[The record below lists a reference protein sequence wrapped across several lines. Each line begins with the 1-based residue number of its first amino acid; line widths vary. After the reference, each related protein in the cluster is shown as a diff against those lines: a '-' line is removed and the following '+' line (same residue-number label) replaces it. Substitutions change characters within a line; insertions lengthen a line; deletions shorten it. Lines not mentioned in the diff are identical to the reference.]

1 MRALFSAKANFLK
14 IYAATDAIECFAFI
28 GFLSVQQTGMRYVI
42 LFSTVLILSNI
53 IFDVF

>member
-1 MRALFSAKANFLK
+1 MRALFSTKANFLK
-14 IYAATDAIECFAFI
+14 IYAATDAIECLAFI

>member
-14 IYAATDAIECFAFI
+14 IYAATGAIECLAFI
-28 GFLSVQQTGMRYVI
+28 GFLSVQQSSIRYVI
-42 LFSTVLILSNI
+42 LFATVLMLSNI